1 MFNIFPTGCN
11 RLEDLYTNIVQ
22 RVLRANQVTNGVVVM
37 ENQSGKQM
45 EHEMEAGFIQGFI
58 GTSANTAVPDDL
70 PSSL

>member
-11 RLEDLYTNIVQ
+11 RLEDPIYEHCSKGFKGQPGHQWRSSHGESI
-22 RVLRANQVTNGVVVM
+22 
-37 ENQSGKQM
+37 GKQM

-58 GTSANTAVPDDL
+58 GNSANTAVPDDL